1 MAIPIKKQQYTYK
14 DYMNW
19 TEEKYE
25 IIEGETYMMSPAPSR
40 IHQEILGNIFFYIK
54 SYLQGKKC
62 KVYAAPFDVR
72 LSKEDYSDENIKTV
86 VQPDITVICDEEKL
100 DDRGAIGAPDFV
112 VEIVSP
118 ASTFIDYV
126 KKLNLY
132 GEYGVK
138 EYWIVD
144 PKDKNVLVYK
154 IDENGV
160 YGKPEIYEQEN
171 EIKVSI
177 FEDLV
182 IDLRKVF

>member
-1 MAIPIKKQQYTYK
+1 VAIPIKKQKYTYE
-14 DYMNW
+14 DYLSW
-19 TEEKYE
+19 TEENYE
-25 IIEGETYMMSPAPSR
+25 IIEGEAYMMSPAPSR
-40 IHQEILGNIFFYIK
+40 AHQEMSGNIFFHIK

-72 LSKEDYSDENIKTV
+72 LSKEGYSEDKIKTV
-86 VQPDITVICDEEKL
+86 VQPDITVICDDDKL
-100 DDRGAIGAPDFV
+100 DDRGAVGAPDFI

-118 ASTFIDYV
+118 SSTFLDYV
-126 KKLNLY
+126 KKLNIY
-132 GEYGVK
+132 GDFGVK

-160 YGKPEIYEQEN
+160 YGKPEIYEKDD

-177 FEDLV
+177 FDDLV
-182 IDLRKVF
+182 IDLKTIF